1 MTATATANQR
11 ASPRYPLPFAPS
23 SSITAASSEPSPPQ
37 TDPTSHCPNPSPVE
51 YKLSKISSASAE
63 AAAVRMAQQ
72 AAALEELRRMKE
84 NKEKELKAANES
96 ALQRLLHGLS
106 ESTD

>member
-1 MTATATANQR
+1 MAATVT
-11 ASPRYPLPFAPS
+11 
-23 SSITAASSEPSPPQ
+23 PPQ
-37 TDPTSHCPNPSPVE
+37 TDPTGHCPNPSPVE

-84 NKEKELKAANES
+84 NKEKELKAANET

>member
-1 MTATATANQR
+1 MTATAANQR
-11 ASPRYPLPFAPS
+11 ALPRYPLPFAPS
-23 SSITAASSEPSPPQ
+23 SSSTATSDVSLPH
-37 TDPTSHCPNPSPVE
+37 TDPAGHCPNPSPVE

-84 NKEKELKAANES
+84 NKEKELKEANES
-96 ALQRLLHGLS
+96 ALQKLLHGLS